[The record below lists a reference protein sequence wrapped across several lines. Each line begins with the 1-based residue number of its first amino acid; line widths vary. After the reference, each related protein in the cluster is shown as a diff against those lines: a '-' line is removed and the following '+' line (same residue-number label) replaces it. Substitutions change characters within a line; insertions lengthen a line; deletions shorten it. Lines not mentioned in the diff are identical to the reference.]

1 MTINSRT
8 SKIIADFDFFNSWE
22 EKYEHLI
29 DLGKD
34 MSELKEG
41 LKTESNLIKGCQSK
55 VWMYCEYKNKKLYF
69 YGDSDA
75 LITKGLVAL
84 IIKLYSG
91 LSAEEILNENTDF
104 FKQIGLREQLSMTRS
119 NGLNMMLEK
128 IRKYGQK
135 YVKNG

>member
-34 MSELKEG
+34 LSELNDD

-55 VWMYCEYKNKKLYF
+55 VWMHCEYKNKKLYF

-104 FKQIGLREQLSMTRS
+104 FKQIGLRDQLSMTRS
-119 NGLNMMLEK
+119 NGLNMMLEN

-135 YVKNG
+135 YIKNG

>member
-1 MTINSRT
+1 MTIDSRA

-55 VWMYCEYKNKKLYF
+55 VWMHCEYKNKKLYF

-75 LITKGLVAL
+75 LITRGLVAL
-84 IIKLYSG
+84 IITLYSG

-104 FKQIGLREQLSMTRS
+104 FKQLGLREQLSMTRS

>member
-34 MSELKEG
+34 MSELNG
-41 LKTESNLIKGCQSK
+41 DLKTESNLIKGCQSK
-55 VWMYCEYKNKKLYF
+55 VWMHCEYKNKKLYF

-75 LITKGLVAL
+75 LITRGLVAL
-84 IIKLYSG
+84 IITLYSG
-91 LSAEEILNENTDF
+91 LSAEEILNENTDL
-104 FKQIGLREQLSMTRS
+104 FKQVGLHEQLSMTRS
-119 NGLNMMLEK
+119 NGLNMMLEN
-128 IRKYGQK
+128 IQKYGQK
-135 YVKNG
+135 YIKNG

>member
-1 MTINSRT
+1 MTINSRA
-8 SKIIADFDFFNSWE
+8 SKIIVDFDFFNSWE

-135 YVKNG
+135 YIENG

>member
-34 MSELKEG
+34 MSELSED

-55 VWMYCEYKNKKLYF
+55 VWVHCEYKNKKLYF

-75 LITKGLVAL
+75 LITRGLVAL
-84 IIKLYSG
+84 IITLYSG
-91 LSAEEILNENTDF
+91 LSAEEILSENTDF

-128 IRKYGQK
+128 IQKYGKK

>member
-1 MTINSRT
+1 M
-8 SKIIADFDFFNSWE
+8 
-22 EKYEHLI
+22 L
-29 DLGKD
+29 
-34 MSELKEG
+34 
-41 LKTESNLIKGCQSK
+41 ESNCIFVITVFLFKIPQLLAL
-55 VWMYCEYKNKKLYF
+55 VLKLYF

-84 IIKLYSG
+84 IITLYSG
-91 LSAEEILNENTDF
+91 LSAEEILNANIDF

>member
-55 VWMYCEYKNKKLYF
+55 VWMHCEYKNKKLYF

-84 IIKLYSG
+84 IITLYSG
-91 LSAEEILNENTDF
+91 LSAEEILNANIDF

>member
-34 MSELKEG
+34 MSELSED

-55 VWMYCEYKNKKLYF
+55 VWVHCEYKNKKLYF

-75 LITKGLVAL
+75 LITRGLVAL
-84 IIKLYSG
+84 IITLYSG
-91 LSAEEILNENTDF
+91 LSAEEILNENTDL
-104 FKQIGLREQLSMTRS
+104 FKQIGLHEQLSMTRS

-128 IRKYGQK
+128 IQKYGQK

>member
-135 YVKNG
+135 YIENG

>member
-1 MTINSRT
+1 MTIDSRT
-8 SKIIADFDFFNSWE
+8 SKIIADFNFFNSWE

-84 IIKLYSG
+84 IITLYSG
-91 LSAEEILNENTDF
+91 LSAEEILNENTDL

-128 IRKYGQK
+128 IQKYGQK

>member
-1 MTINSRT
+1 MDSL
-8 SKIIADFDFFNSWE
+8 SPDFDFFNSWE

-55 VWMYCEYKNKKLYF
+55 VWMHCEYKNKKLYF
-69 YGDSDA
+69 YADSDA

-91 LSAEEILNENTDF
+91 LSAEEILNGNTDF